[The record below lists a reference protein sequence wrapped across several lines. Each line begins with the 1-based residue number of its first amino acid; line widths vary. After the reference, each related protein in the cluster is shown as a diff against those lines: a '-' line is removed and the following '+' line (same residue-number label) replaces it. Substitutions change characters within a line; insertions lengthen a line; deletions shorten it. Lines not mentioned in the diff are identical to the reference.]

1 MPENDEQWNDG
12 HRAFL
17 QAFMARSTMTLDDA
31 KPLLAAIFTAYG
43 IPLSALV
50 DDLGEPMLTDTAER
64 KETLPEDITE
74 ADFNTYISA
83 ANTRISP
90 LDLEIRSTFHQT
102 TRKRNYSLV
111 NSTSDPIIQLATVH
125 TAEEISFLKRV
136 LDAMFET
143 YNTSRHEVMAITSM
157 QAVRLHKPRDDDRE
171 TQNGAETQGSVG
183 QGLKM
188 VEAEKMLKTLL
199 DEGWFEKSKKGFY
212 SLSPRALMEL
222 RGWLIETYNDVDEE
236 DDEEERV
243 PRIKQCA
250 ACKEIVTVVSTVD
263 APSGFLSDSVK
274 GQRCSQRTCPCRLHD
289 ICTQNFFRMQRS
301 RDCPLCKTEWTG
313 NDFVGERAA
322 PKNQQARRRGGGG
335 SNANT
340 SRITNE
346 EPSHVEDDD
355 DD

>member
-1 MPENDEQWNDG
+1 MPEDDEQWNDG

-17 QAFMARSTMTLDDA
+17 QAFMARSTLTLDEA
-31 KPLLAAIFTAYG
+31 KPLLAAVLTAY
-43 IPLSALV
+43 
-50 DDLGEPMLTDTAER
+50 ER

-74 ADFNTYISA
+74 ADFNAYISA

-90 LDLEIRSTFHQT
+90 FDFEIRSSYHQI
-102 TRKRNYSLV
+102 TRTRIYALV

-143 YNTSRHEVMAITSM
+143 YNTQRHEIMAITSM
-157 QAVRLHKPRDDDRE
+157 QAVRLHKPSDSERRE
-171 TQNGAETQGSVG
+171 TQNGAETQGSAG

-188 VEAEKMLKTLL
+188 VEAEKMLKSLVE
-199 DEGWFEKSKKGFY
+199 EGWFEKSKKGYY

-222 RGWLIETYNDVDEE
+222 RGWLIETYNDADDD
-236 DDEEERV
+236 DDEEEDRI

-250 ACKEIVTVVSTVD
+250 ACKEVVTMVSY
-263 APSGFLSDSVK
+263 FRELHKLSAKDLK
-274 GQRCSQRTCPCRLHD
+274 GQRCSQRNCPCRLHD

-301 RDCPLCKTEWTG
+301 RNCPLCKTEWTG

-322 PKNQQARRRGGGG
+322 PKANKQGSRRSGGI
-335 SNANT
+335 SSANT
-340 SRITNE
+340 SRMETD
-346 EPSHVEDDD
+346 EPTRIEDDGED
-355 DD
+355 

>member
-17 QAFMARSTMTLDDA
+17 QAFMARSTLTLEEA
-31 KPLLAAIFTAYG
+31 KPLLAAIQTAYG
-43 IPLSALV
+43 TIHSELAK
-50 DDLGEPMLTDTAER
+50 T
-64 KETLPEDITE
+64 KEILPEDITE
-74 ADFNTYISA
+74 PDFNSYISA

-90 LDLEIRSTFHQT
+90 FDLEIRSTFHQT
-102 TRKRNYSLV
+102 TRQRTYALI

-143 YNTSRHEVMAITSM
+143 YNTHRHEVMAITSM
-157 QAVRLHKPRDDDRE
+157 QAMRLHKPSDTERRE
-171 TQNGAETQGSVG
+171 TQNGTETQGSVG

-188 VEAEKMLKTLL
+188 VEAEKMLKTLVE
-199 DEGWFEKSKKGFY
+199 EGWLEKSRKGFY

-222 RGWLIETYNDVDEE
+222 RGWLFETYNDVDDE
-236 DDEEERV
+236 DDEDEERT

-250 ACKEIVTVVSTVD
+250 ACKEIVTM
-263 APSGFLSDSVK
+263 
-274 GQRCSQRTCPCRLHD
+274 GQRCAKRSCPCRLHD

-301 RDCPLCKTEWTG
+301 RDCPLCKTGWTG
-313 NDFVGERAA
+313 DDFVGERAA
-322 PKNQQARRRGGGG
+322 PKMGRQGRRRSGGG

-340 SRITNE
+340 SRITT
-346 EPSHVEDDD
+346 DDPIHLENSD
-355 DD
+355 G